1 MLRSNHWENTMH
13 DMLLKGGRVIDPA
26 NNIDG
31 PMDVAVTAD
40 RISAVAVDIPEQ
52 DATRVVPVNGLF
64 VVPGLVDI
72 HVHAYGGYEGWLVP
86 DAHMLPNGVT
96 TVVDT
101 GGAGWKKFEN
111 FKETIINTSKTRV
124 LAFVNI
130 VGAGMEGAVEQDVS
144 EMLAEPCAA
153 MISEHPDVVVGSKTA
168 HFGGPGWEAVDGA
181 VEAARLSGT
190 IAMIDFAPKPTRSY
204 RDLLLEKLSPGDI
217 HTHMYAQHIPLL
229 DGDNKVNDYVSEARN
244 RGIIFDLG
252 HGGGSFWFRI
262 AVPAIKQGFWPD
274 SISTDLHKHSALVP
288 NAQMP
293 ETMSKCLNMGIP
305 LSDVVRL
312 STVEPAKEIRREKL
326 GTLSVG
332 SEADVAVLEL
342 LEGDFGFVDSGRAR
356 LKGTQRLQCALTLRA
371 GELVWDRNGLS
382 RPDWHTV
389 GDYQRAD

>member
-1 MLRSNHWENTMH
+1 MH

-101 GGAGWKKFEN
+101 GGAGWKKFEH

-153 MISEHPDVVVGSKTA
+153 MISEHLDVVVGSKTA

-312 STVEPAKEIRREKL
+312 STVEPAKEIRRENL